1 MLQVS
6 KSEAEATSS
15 HAASDIQDEYI
26 GDVDMQGQGR
36 RGTATSV
43 RAYSHTIRT
52 DEPASATSQS
62 KRGDAKR
69 SKGKD
74 RMGGASLAAPAPVD
88 AVPETMLEAMLDQVA
103 DLERPAVLNDATFR
117 ALREL
122 LARLVLLVQSKQA
135 EVATFEAW
143 MGRWQRLDKK
153 QMPETAWQDLLG
165 AWSKQ
170 LGPV

>member
-1 MLQVS
+1 
-6 KSEAEATSS
+6 
-15 HAASDIQDEYI
+15 
-26 GDVDMQGQGR
+26 MQGQGR
-36 RGTATSV
+36 NGTATSM
-43 RAYSHTIRT
+43 RAYSHVRHT